1 MARYNTAPQTLEVD
15 GETEFT
21 YAFTGGIISLTG
33 TPGYEVTMVSPVFFP
48 GSRQTFYNATAD
60 MITISTAAG
69 QITGNGVTLGSSVD
83 IPTNSTYQLTSDGA
97 NYVLTSALAGT
108 TVFELPLTTN
118 ALLNA
123 DGPVELNPADANVQ
137 IKPTGTGTVDISPQ
151 SSVSVQPGGQATIR
165 PAGDLTLAS
174 TTGTITL
181 GEAGKPT
188 AFPGN
193 LDFTAAAQTI
203 NISPT
208 GATSSVTIDP
218 GGPVVIGS
226 GDTVTITSDTA
237 GNMDGINVG
246 ATTAG
251 TGRFT
256 TLNASG
262 NTTFSSSTASSG
274 SGSGAVVVTGG
285 LGVGGSIFAGA
296 MDNTPI
302 GAATKSTGGFTTLT
316 ASDAVTLTKNTASTN
331 TTSGT
336 LVVTGG
342 IGASGAIYAGSF
354 QGPIG
359 NVSSNTGT
367 FTSVNASGVVDITGT
382 GDATNATGDTGQLR
396 CEGGASIA
404 KRIYS
409 GGGFVGSIGNVSRAS
424 GQFTTLDANN
434 TVTLSPA
441 NKNVTLSPTGTGTV
455 TISPAGSLTLSP
467 GSGTISNMSISGSSG
482 SFTNLSAS
490 GTFSYNGNG
499 TLGNATSDS
508 HTMNGT
514 LNVNGPG
521 LVLYGNTQP
530 QITFNASGD
539 AGVDGAIRMTTG
551 EGFDF
556 YEPEDSN
563 KIWFQIFDDSGVNVN
578 VGSFQMGGSDVIDAS
593 KNMTSIRCIGVNT
606 ADPNSAGQIRATG
619 NIVSNYSDA
628 RLKDVQGNIE
638 NALEKVCSLNGVIY
652 KVNEL
657 AKENGFE
664 GDELQAGLLAQEVQ
678 AVLPEVVLP
687 APFDIAQNED
697 KEAGIFE
704 EYSASGENYMTVQ
717 YERIIPLLVEA
728 IKELKQEINTL
739 KGDA

>member
-1 MARYNTAPQTLEVD
+1 MARYNTAPQTLVVD
-15 GETEFT
+15 GEQTFT

-33 TPGYEVTMVSPVFFP
+33 TTGYEVTLVSPVFFP
-48 GSRQTFYNATAD
+48 GSRQTYYNATD
-60 MITISTAAG
+60 GMITLETAAG
-69 QITGNGVTLGSSVD
+69 QITGNGVTLGTSVD

-274 SGSGAVVVTGG
+274 VGSGAVVVTGG

-316 ASDAVTLTKNTASTN
+316 ASDSVTLTKNTASTN

-367 FTSVNASGVVDITGT
+367 FTSINASGVVDITGT
-382 GDATNATGDTGQLR
+382 GEATNATGDTGQLR

-409 GGGFVGSIGNVSRAS
+409 GGGFVGAIGNVSRSS
-424 GQFTTLDANN
+424 GQFTSLDAND
-434 TVTLSPA
+434 TVTLSPS

-467 GSGTISNMSISGSSG
+467 GSGTISNMSISGSTG

-521 LVLYGNTQP
+521 LVLYGNAQP
-530 QITFNASGD
+530 QITFNGSSD
-539 AGVDGAIRMTTG
+539 SGVDGAIRLVSG

-563 KIWFQIFDDSGVNVN
+563 KIWFQIKDDAGVNVN
-578 VGSFQMGGSDVIDAS
+578 VGSFQMAGSDVIDAS

-606 ADPNSAGQIRATG
+606 ADPNVAGRITATE
-619 NIVSNYSDA
+619 NIVSNTSDA
-628 RLKDVQGNIE
+628 RLKTNVTNITG
-638 NALEKVCSLNGVIY
+638 ALDKVMSLNGVTY
-652 KVNEL
+652 NWNEK
-657 AKENGFE
+657 AIEAGFSAE
-664 GDELQAGLLAQEVQ
+664 VEEVGLIAQEVQ
-678 AVLPEVVLP
+678 AVIPQVIFD
-687 APFDIAQNED
+687 APFDR
-697 KEAGIFE
+697 GE
-704 EYSASGENYMTVQ
+704 EGESLSGENYITLQ
-717 YERIIPLLVEA
+717 YERIVPLLVEA

>member
-1 MARYNTAPQTLEVD
+1 MARYNTAPQTLEVT
-15 GETEFT
+15 GETDFT

-33 TPGYEVTMVSPVFFP
+33 TAGYEVTMVSPVFFP
-48 GSRQTFYNATAD
+48 GSRQTFYNATD
-60 MITISTAAG
+60 GMITLTTSAG
-69 QITGNGVTLGSSVD
+69 QITGNGVTLGASVD

-118 ALLNA
+118 DLLNA
-123 DGPVELNPADANVQ
+123 DGKVELNPVDENIE
-137 IKPTGTGTVDISPQ
+137 IKPTGTGIVDISPQ
-151 SSVSVQPGGQATIR
+151 SSVAVQPGGTATIR
-165 PAGDLTLAS
+165 PAGDLVLAS
-174 TTGTITL
+174 STGTITL

-188 AFPGN
+188 AFPGD
-193 LDFTAAAQTI
+193 LTFTAAGQSI

-218 GGPVVIGS
+218 EGPVVIGS
-226 GDTVTITSDTA
+226 ADTVTISSDSA
-237 GNMDGINVG
+237 GNIDGMNIG

-262 NTTFSSSTASSG
+262 NTTLSSATASSG
-274 SGSGAVVVTGG
+274 TGSGAVVVTGG
-285 LGVGGSIFAGA
+285 VGVGGSIYAGA
-296 MDNTPI
+296 INGPVGS
-302 GAATKSTGGFTTLT
+302 GAANTGAFTSLT
-316 ASDAVTLTKNTASTN
+316 SSGATSFTANTASTN

-359 NVSSNTGT
+359 NVSSNTVT
-367 FTSVNASGVVDITGT
+367 ATTVTASGVVDITGT
-382 GDATNATGDTGQLR
+382 TDSSSANGDNGILR
-396 CEGGASIA
+396 VEGGASIA
-404 KRIYS
+404 KRVYS

-441 NKNVTLSPTGTGTV
+441 NKTVTLSPSGTGTV
-455 TISPAGSLTLSP
+455 TISPASSLTLSP

-482 SFTNLSAS
+482 SFTSLSAS

-499 TLGNATSDS
+499 TLGNATSDT
-508 HTMNGT
+508 HTMNGI
-514 LNVNGPG
+514 LNINRG
-521 LVLYGNTQP
+521 LINLYGTANP
-530 QITFNASGD
+530 SITFNGTSD
-539 AGVDGAIRMTTG
+539 AGVDAEIRATP
-551 EGFDF
+551 EGLDF
-556 YEPEDSN
+556 REPEDSN
-563 KIWFQIFDDSGVNVN
+563 KIWFQILDDVGCNIN
-578 VGSFQMGGSDVIDAS
+578 VGSFRMGGSDVIDAS